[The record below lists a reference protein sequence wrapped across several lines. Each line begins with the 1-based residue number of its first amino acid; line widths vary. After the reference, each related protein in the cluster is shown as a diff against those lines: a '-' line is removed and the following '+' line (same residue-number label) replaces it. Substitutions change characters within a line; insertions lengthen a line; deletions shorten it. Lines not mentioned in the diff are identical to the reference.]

1 MKMSK
6 NKSLH
11 CTKVWQTGC
20 DEGGRLG
27 RRIDCLRSPIS
38 TAPFYSLYG
47 LLERFGQKYE
57 TYLHFAK
64 IWFVDVNFH
73 ACKLIFK
80 NNRHRLFRFN
90 FNRIWIETIYNSRG
104 FTEVFFNYFVQ
115 IILNF
120 NIIIFTYL
128 HINIIWKSEYSCIHI
143 TKCKQ
148 HQTILKWWWTTKY
161 IIVKHGGH
169 KLSHN

>member
-1 MKMSK
+1 MARQKFSYFGFLHFLLFVLHLRDIYIVKLQMKMSK

-11 CTKVWQTGC
+11 CTKVRQTGC

-27 RRIDCLRSPIS
+27 RRIDCLRSPIT

-47 LLERFGQKYE
+47 LLERFGKKYE
-57 TYLHFAK
+57 TYLYIAK
-64 IWFVDVNFH
+64 IWFLDINFH

-104 FTEVFFNYFVQ
+104 FTEVF
-115 IILNF
+115 L
-120 NIIIFTYL
+120 
-128 HINIIWKSEYSCIHI
+128 
-143 TKCKQ
+143 
-148 HQTILKWWWTTKY
+148 TISYRLF
-161 IIVKHGGH
+161 
-169 KLSHN
+169 

>member
-1 MKMSK
+1 MKVVGWADGKIAQGHQLALHLFIHFMVYLRDLA
-6 NKSLH
+6 KS
-11 CTKVWQTGC
+11 
-20 DEGGRLG
+20 
-27 RRIDCLRSPIS
+27 
-38 TAPFYSLYG
+38 
-47 LLERFGQKYE
+47 
-57 TYLHFAK
+57 YLHFAK
-64 IWFVDVNFH
+64 IWFLDVNFL
-73 ACKLIFK
+73 ACKITFK
-80 NNRHRLFRFN
+80 NNRLFRFN

-104 FTEVFFNYFVQ
+104 LTEVFFNYFVQ

-148 HQTILKWWWTTKY
+148 HQAILKLRWTTKH